1 MSRCFQPR
9 RDPRK
14 HFFPMPNEIFSMD
27 LSAGEIAVYAYLM
40 YRENRKSFQCW
51 PSYNTIGKALKMS
64 RNTVRKYV
72 RQLEDKG
79 FILTEHTTV
88 RTQRGERRN
97 GTLLYNL
104 RPMREPI
111 AAMRDR
117 EWAQV
122 KRTMEIARLEKLRE
136 QHPEAVFEVFPPSPA
151 VSRI

>member
-1 MSRCFQPR
+1 MSSFIPR
-9 RDPRK
+9 RDPK
-14 HFFPMPNEIFSMD
+14 KNYFPMPNEIFSMG
-27 LSAGEIAVYAYLM
+27 LSAEEIAVYAYLM
-40 YRENRKSFQCW
+40 YRENRKSFHCW

-111 AAMRDR
+111 AALRDR